1 LLSDLITRTI
11 LASYV
16 PQQWCTAII
25 HPVAKVQ
32 RPEQMSDFRP
42 ISITPVISRVV
53 EREIVHCHLY
63 PTFTM
68 PPMTQL
74 LEDQFAFRPTGSTTS
89 ALIALIQQLSSML
102 RENSYV
108 TLISLDFSRAFDTV
122 RHSTLVDKLSALD
135 IQDHVFNWIV
145 KFLSCRQ
152 HVTRFQGRTSK
163 PASINA
169 SVVQGSGLGPSTY
182 DINASDLHP
191 VNPENK
197 MFKYADDTYL
207 LVGSR
212 ARTTVTEELNN
223 VSRWAAI
230 NNLRLNVTKSRE
242 MLVARRRCFEPP
254 PPLDGVHR
262 VDSMRILGVT
272 LGRDLSVIGH
282 VDEIIEASSAS
293 LHALRV
299 LRAHGLPP
307 KALHLVAEASTVSR
321 LLYAAPAWWGL

>member
-1 LLSDLITRTI
+1 
-11 LASYV
+11 
-16 PQQWCTAII
+16 
-25 HPVAKVQ
+25 
-32 RPEQMSDFRP
+32 M
-42 ISITPVISRVV
+42 
-53 EREIVHCHLY
+53 
-63 PTFTM
+63 
-68 PPMTQL
+68 
-74 LEDQFAFRPTGSTTS
+74 
-89 ALIALIQQLSSML
+89 
-102 RENSYV
+102 
-108 TLISLDFSRAFDTV
+108 
-122 RHSTLVDKLSALD
+122 
-135 IQDHVFNWIV
+135 
-145 KFLSCRQ
+145 
-152 HVTRFQGRTSK
+152 
-163 PASINA
+163 
-169 SVVQGSGLGPSTY
+169 VQGSGLGPSTY

-242 MLVARRRCFEPP
+242 MLVARRSCFEPP
-254 PPLDGVHR
+254 PPLDGVLR

-307 KALHLVAEASTVSR
+307 KALHLVAEATTISR
-321 LLYAAPAWWGL
+321 LLYAAPAWWGLASAADRNRLERFLARAARLGYLPSGTATIEERVSSAEDRLLQSIIWNEMHVLRRFFPPPVLRPYALRPRAHDFVLPPKDSKNFIPRVLYKRIFKPPR